1 MMTESSALF
10 TCTIFV
16 QSMRYL
22 APPFTAND
30 VSAWDSCVME
40 GYLQLRGGR
49 MGTKGYKQKYFRM
62 RDTALVQ
69 YKKQSKKGKYGKG
82 SGKILKVRDPSGL

>member
-1 MMTESSALF
+1 MHAGRGGGFGDRDDAHATVLEEHEEEED
-10 TCTIFV
+10 
-16 QSMRYL
+16 
-22 APPFTAND
+22 D

-82 SGKILKVRDPSGL
+82 SGKILKVRDPSGF